1 MKYLRKLQINE
12 GVSDTYKKN
21 IIPDLEHFGI
31 YYNGNEVDDIT
42 CNEISVWFTIEI
54 DAREWG
60 IKDIAVY
67 NFKGPS
73 ELALHVNFY
82 ANDNDDLDPVEE
94 EIIIPLDWTKVEV
107 EKSDKQGGITV
118 DGVRIELSNEKSGG
132 MSATSKGD
140 IRNTGKIVV
149 NKLIVITNEI

>member
-1 MKYLRKLQINE
+1 MKYLKKLHINE
-12 GVSDTYKKN
+12 GVSENYIR
-21 IIPDLEHFGI
+21 IIAPDLEHFGI
-31 YYNGNEVDDIT
+31 YYNGNEVDEIS
-42 CNEISVWFTIEI
+42 CNEISVNFTIEI

-67 NFKGPS
+67 NFRGPS

-82 ANDNDDLDPVEE
+82 ANESEDLYPIEE
-94 EIIIPLDWTKVEV
+94 EIIIPLDWSTAIV
-107 EKSDKQGGITV
+107 EKSDKKGGITIE
-118 DGVRIELSNEKSGG
+118 GVRIELSNEKSGG